1 VSAIDL
7 RSDTVTLPTAGMLRA
22 MASAPLG
29 DDVFGD
35 DPTVNRLE
43 ETAAD
48 LTGKEAALF
57 VPSGTMGNLL
67 GLLVNARSGQEVIA
81 DAESH
86 LFLNEAA
93 GAAVVGGIQ
102 VRQVPTERGILS
114 PAQVLDAIR
123 PDDDDHQPLS
133 AAVMVENTHNWH
145 GGVAWS
151 LADLHHLAETARS
164 HGLAVHTDGARI
176 FNAAVATGMDV
187 RSVAQYTDTIS
198 FCLSKGLCCPVGSVL
213 CGPTM
218 KIGLARRWRKMLG
231 GGMRQAG
238 VLAAAGLV
246 ALDTMV
252 DRLAEDHQNARALAE
267 GLAELPGIECD
278 LSRVQTNLVYFRL
291 KKMTAT
297 SFLAACSG
305 AGLLGGAHGP
315 DLVRFVTH
323 HGVGPSDVR
332 RALVICRDALRGLGL
347 SQQRG
352 QRGAKRLLRVV
363 G

>member
-1 VSAIDL
+1 VSTIDL
-7 RSDTVTLPTAGMLRA
+7 RSDTVTLPTADMLRA
-22 MASAPLG
+22 MTSAPLG

-48 LTGKEAALF
+48 RLGKEAALL

-67 GLLVNARSGQEVIA
+67 GLLVSARSGQEVIA
-81 DAESH
+81 EADSH

-114 PAQVLDAIR
+114 PAQVLAAIR

-133 AAVMVENTHNWH
+133 AAVTIENTHNWH

-151 LADLHHLAETARS
+151 LADARCLAETAHSR
-164 HGLAVHTDGARI
+164 GLAVHTDGARI
-176 FNAAVATGMDV
+176 FNAAVAIGTDV
-187 RSVAQYTDTIS
+187 ATIARHTDTIS

-213 CGPTM
+213 CGPAE
-218 KIGLARRWRKMLG
+218 KIRQARRWRKMLG

-252 DRLAEDHQNARALAE
+252 DRLADDHRNARALAE
-267 GLAELPGIECD
+267 GLAELPGIDCD

-291 KKMTAT
+291 KNTDAAG
-297 SFLAACSG
+297 FLAACSG
-305 AGLLGGAHGP
+305 EGLLGGAMGA

-323 HGVGPSDVR
+323 HGIGPADAQ
-332 RALVICRDALRGLGL
+332 RALTICRDILRG
-347 SQQRG
+347 
-352 QRGAKRLLRVV
+352 
-363 G
+363 